1 MIQIITF
8 IITETGE
15 RRTGASTECRL
26 NASNATHSIP
36 YTLFMFFIMRTH
48 IISLSSLDE
57 NDMVDTQ
64 PK

>member
-36 YTLFMFFIMRTH
+36 YTLFVFYNAHPYNIVVIVGRKRH
-48 IISLSSLDE
+48 G
-57 NDMVDTQ
+57 
-64 PK
+64 